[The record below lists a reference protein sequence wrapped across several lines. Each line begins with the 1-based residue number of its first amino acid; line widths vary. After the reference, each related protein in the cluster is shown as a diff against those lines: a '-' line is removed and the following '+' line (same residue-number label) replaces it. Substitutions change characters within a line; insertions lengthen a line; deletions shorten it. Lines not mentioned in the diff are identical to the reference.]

1 MDNREKFTIRS
12 SILELSENG
21 LPRDKSIDDKIRK
34 DKIMGEKTIDIWDSI
49 TALGAQLSRPPYDP
63 YREIINLDISV
74 GREQCQNKVVLSMP
88 LIIYD
93 NDAKMDEESTEIL
106 HSALNKLSIDKKT
119 NLIFVSDKNIKDRKY
134 PIFKRINE
142 KSELTMNDDLEGIIL
157 KFNGHETL
165 ELISDIKKEFP
176 GPVLVEVD
184 DSFESV
190 IPPILNMNAD
200 GIIIDTIKIT
210 NKEKYKGK
218 HALSLIYNIRSIIN
232 QFYKGKKNDGA
243 ILIAAGDFNDV
254 GKIVKAVAIGA
265 DVIGFSTSLL
275 IANAARHFED
285 HLYADTVSNRLYNH
299 LMATKGELKGVPAA
313 LGYSNFFNIS
323 YTDLRTSSIETS
335 LELNIAIE
343 GTDKTYRQII
353 EEYVNEFTNKS
364 DFVIYEEDKC
374 SLIEYLLEKR
384 SCVEGN

>member
-34 DKIMGEKTIDIWDSI
+34 DKIIGEKTRDIWGSI

-74 GREQCQNKVVLSMP
+74 GREQCQNKVILSMP

-93 NDAKMDEESTEIL
+93 NDVKMDEETSGFL
-106 HSALNKLSIDKKT
+106 HSALNKLSIDKKM

-134 PIFKRINE
+134 SIFKRINE
-142 KSELTMNDDLEGIIL
+142 KSELTINDDLEGIIL
-157 KFNGHETL
+157 KFNGHKTL

-184 DSFESV
+184 ESFESV
-190 IPPILNMNAD
+190 IHPILNMNAD

-218 HALSLIYNIRSIIN
+218 HALSLIYDIRSIIN
-232 QFYKGKKNDGA
+232 QFYKGKKNDGV
-243 ILIAAGDFNDV
+243 ILVAAGDFNDV
-254 GKIVKAVAIGA
+254 GKIIKAVAIGA
-265 DVIGFSTSLL
+265 DIIGFSTSLL
-275 IANAARHFED
+275 IANAARNFED
-285 HLYADTVSNRLYNH
+285 HLYADTVSNRIYRH

-364 DFVIYEEDKC
+364 DFVMGEEDKC
-374 SLIEYLLEKR
+374 SLIECILEKR
-384 SCVEGN
+384 SCGEGS

>member
-34 DKIMGEKTIDIWDSI
+34 DKIIGEKTIDIWGSI

-74 GREQCQNKVVLSMP
+74 GREQCQNKVILSMP

-93 NDAKMDEESTEIL
+93 NDVKMDEETSGFL
-106 HSALNKLSIDKKT
+106 HSALNKLSIDKKM

-134 PIFKRINE
+134 SIFKRINE
-142 KSELTMNDDLEGIIL
+142 KSELTINDDLEGIIL
-157 KFNGHETL
+157 KFNGHKTL

-184 DSFESV
+184 ESFESV
-190 IPPILNMNAD
+190 IHPILNMNAD

-218 HALSLIYNIRSIIN
+218 HALSLIYDIRSIIN

-243 ILIAAGDFNDV
+243 ILVAAGDFNDV
-254 GKIVKAVAIGA
+254 GKIIKAVAIGA
-265 DVIGFSTSLL
+265 DIIGFSTSLL
-275 IANAARHFED
+275 IANAARNFED
-285 HLYADTVSNRLYNH
+285 HLYTDTVSNRIYRH

-353 EEYVNEFTNKS
+353 EEYVNEFTNES
-364 DFVIYEEDKC
+364 DFVIGEEDKC
-374 SLIEYLLEKR
+374 SLIECILEKR
-384 SCVEGN
+384 SCGEGS

>member
-21 LPRDKSIDDKIRK
+21 LPRDISIDDKIRK
-34 DKIMGEKTIDIWDSI
+34 DKIHGEKTIDIWDSI

-93 NDAKMDEESTEIL
+93 NDVKMDEESTEIL

-119 NLIFVSDKNIKDRKY
+119 NLILVSDKDIKDRKY
-134 PIFKRINE
+134 SIFKRINE
-142 KSELTMNDDLEGIIL
+142 KSELTINDNVEGIIL
-157 KFNGHETL
+157 KFNGHKTL
-165 ELISDIKKEFP
+165 ELISDIKKEFS

-184 DSFESV
+184 DSFENV
-190 IPPILNMNAD
+190 IHSILNMNAD

-210 NKEKYKGK
+210 NKEKYKRK
-218 HALSLIYNIRSIIN
+218 HALSLIHDVRSIMN
-232 QFYKGKKNDGA
+232 QFYKGKKNDGV

-265 DVIGFSTSLL
+265 DIIGFSTSLL

-285 HLYADTVSNRLYNH
+285 HLYADTVSNRLYRH

-323 YTDLRTSSIETS
+323 YTDLRTSCIETS

-343 GTDKTYRQII
+343 GINKTYRQII
-353 EEYVNEFTNKS
+353 EEYVNEFTNIS
-364 DFVIYEEDKC
+364 DFVIGEEEKGY
-374 SLIEYLLEKR
+374 LINYLLEKR
-384 SCVEGN
+384 SCEEDG

>member
-190 IPPILNMNAD
+190 IPSILNMNAD

-243 ILIAAGDFNDV
+243 VLIAAGDFNDV
-254 GKIVKAVAIGA
+254 GKIVKSVAIGA

-353 EEYVNEFTNKS
+353 EEYVNEFTYKS
-364 DFVIYEEDKC
+364 DFVIDEEDKC

>member
-34 DKIMGEKTIDIWDSI
+34 DKIIGAKTIDIWDSI

-93 NDAKMDEESTEIL
+93 NDVKMDEESTEIL

-119 NLIFVSDKNIKDRKY
+119 NLIFVSNKNIKDRKY

-142 KSELTMNDDLEGIIL
+142 KSELTINDDLEGIIL
-157 KFNGHETL
+157 KFNGHKTL

-190 IPPILNMNAD
+190 IPSILNMNAD

-218 HALSLIYNIRSIIN
+218 HALFLIYNIRSIIN
-232 QFYKGKKNDGA
+232 QFYKGKKNDGT

-265 DVIGFSTSLL
+265 DIIGFSTSLL
-275 IANAARHFED
+275 IANAARHFEG
-285 HLYADTVSNRLYNH
+285 HLCADTVSNRLYKH

-323 YTDLRTSSIETS
+323 YTDLRTSCIETS

-353 EEYVNEFTNKS
+353 EEYVNEFANKS
-364 DFVIYEEDKC
+364 DFVMDDDTKC
-374 SLIEYLLEKR
+374 SLIEYLSEKR
-384 SCVEGN
+384 SCGEGN

>member
-1 MDNREKFTIRS
+1 MDNREKFAIRS

-157 KFNGHETL
+157 KFNGHKTL

-190 IPPILNMNAD
+190 IPSILNMNAD

-323 YTDLRTSSIETS
+323 YTDLRTSSIEAS

-364 DFVIYEEDKC
+364 DFVIDEEDKC

>member
-1 MDNREKFTIRS
+1 
-12 SILELSENG
+12 
-21 LPRDKSIDDKIRK
+21 
-34 DKIMGEKTIDIWDSI
+34 
-49 TALGAQLSRPPYDP
+49 
-63 YREIINLDISV
+63 
-74 GREQCQNKVVLSMP
+74 
-88 LIIYD
+88 
-93 NDAKMDEESTEIL
+93 
-106 HSALNKLSIDKKT
+106 
-119 NLIFVSDKNIKDRKY
+119 
-134 PIFKRINE
+134 
-142 KSELTMNDDLEGIIL
+142 
-157 KFNGHETL
+157 L

-190 IPPILNMNAD
+190 IPSILNMNAD

-323 YTDLRTSSIETS
+323 YTDLRTSSIEAS

-364 DFVIYEEDKC
+364 DFVIDEEDKC

>member
-12 SILELSENG
+12 SILELSGNG
-21 LPRDKSIDDKIRK
+21 LPRDKSIDDKIIK
-34 DKIMGEKTIDIWDSI
+34 DKIIEEKTIDIWDSI

-74 GREQCQNKVVLSMP
+74 GRDQCQNKVVLSMP

-93 NDAKMDEESTEIL
+93 NDAKMDEKSTEIL

-134 PIFKRINE
+134 PIFKRINK
-142 KSELTMNDDLEGIIL
+142 KSELTINDDLEGIIL
-157 KFNGHETL
+157 KFNGYKTL

-190 IPPILNMNAD
+190 IHSILNMNAD

-265 DVIGFSTSLL
+265 DIIGFSTSLL

-285 HLYADTVSNRLYNH
+285 HLYDDTVSNRLYNH

-323 YTDLRTSSIETS
+323 YTDLRTSRIETS

-353 EEYVNEFTNKS
+353 EEYVNEFISKS
-364 DFVIYEEDKC
+364 DFVIDEENKC

-384 SCVEGN
+384 SCEEDS

>member
-1 MDNREKFTIRS
+1 
-12 SILELSENG
+12 
-21 LPRDKSIDDKIRK
+21 
-34 DKIMGEKTIDIWDSI
+34 MGEKTIDIWDSI

-157 KFNGHETL
+157 KFNGHKTL

-190 IPPILNMNAD
+190 IPSILNMNAD

-218 HALSLIYNIRSIIN
+218 HAYLWYIIFD
-232 QFYKGKKNDGA
+232 Q
-243 ILIAAGDFNDV
+243 L
-254 GKIVKAVAIGA
+254 
-265 DVIGFSTSLL
+265 
-275 IANAARHFED
+275 
-285 HLYADTVSNRLYNH
+285 
-299 LMATKGELKGVPAA
+299 
-313 LGYSNFFNIS
+313 
-323 YTDLRTSSIETS
+323 
-335 LELNIAIE
+335 
-343 GTDKTYRQII
+343 
-353 EEYVNEFTNKS
+353 
-364 DFVIYEEDKC
+364 
-374 SLIEYLLEKR
+374 
-384 SCVEGN
+384 

>member
-21 LPRDKSIDDKIRK
+21 LPREKSIDDKIRK
-34 DKIMGEKTIDIWDSI
+34 DKIIGEKTIDIWDSI
-49 TALGAQLSRPPYDP
+49 TALGAQLSRPPYDS
-63 YREIINLDISV
+63 YREIINLDISI
-74 GREQCQNKVVLSMP
+74 GREQCQNKVVSSMP

-93 NDAKMDEESTEIL
+93 NDVKMDEESTKIL
-106 HSALNKLSIDKKT
+106 HSALNKLSIDKKI

-134 PIFKRINE
+134 SVFKRISE
-142 KSELTMNDDLEGIIL
+142 KSELTINDDLEGIIL
-157 KFNGHETL
+157 KFNGHKSL

-184 DSFESV
+184 DQFESA
-190 IPPILNMNAD
+190 IHSILNMNAD

-243 ILIAAGDFNDV
+243 IMIAAGDFNDV

-265 DVIGFSTSLL
+265 DIIGFSTSLL

-285 HLYADTVSNRLYNH
+285 HLYADTVPNRLYRH
-299 LMATKGELKGVPAA
+299 LIATKGELKGVPAA

-323 YTDLRTSSIETS
+323 YTDLRTSCIETS
-335 LELNIAIE
+335 LELDIAIE
-343 GTDKTYRQII
+343 GTNKTYRQII

-364 DFVIYEEDKC
+364 DFVLDEEDKC
-374 SLIEYLLEKR
+374 SLIKHLLEKR
-384 SCVEGN
+384 SCEVDS

>member
-165 ELISDIKKEFP
+165 ELISDIKKEFS

-190 IPPILNMNAD
+190 IPSILNMNAD